1 MPSETSRSSALPTHI
16 CIVVK
21 DIEKTTQLLSSIL
34 GPLGLGPWEIVET
47 TQGRDVVTVGEP
59 FTIKLA
65 VAKWEA
71 LGPVVLE
78 LIQPIEGNSV
88 WAQFIEAK
96 GEGLH
101 HIAYGVSNFDEEVAK
116 LKKNGGKMT
125 AAGVFRGKRWCYF
138 DTEPGG
144 TVFEIMEQV

>member
-1 MPSETSRSSALPTHI
+1 MPSDTGRKSALPNHI
-16 CIVVK
+16 CVAVK
-21 DIEKTTQLLSSIL
+21 DIEKATEFLSSIL
-34 GPLGLGPWEIVET
+34 APLGLGTWEIVESSP
-47 TQGRDVVTVGEP
+47 RKEEITVGEP

-78 LIQPIEGNSV
+78 LIQPVAGRSI
-88 WAQFIEAK
+88 WAQFIETK

-101 HIAYGVSNFDEEVAK
+101 HIAYGVSNFDEEVSK
-116 LKKNGGKMT
+116 LQEHGGTMI
-125 AAGVFRGKRWCYF
+125 AGGIFQGRRWCYF

-144 TVFEIMEQV
+144 TMFEVMEQI